1 MKTDQI
7 KGELRSYLVRA
18 RQLAENSN
26 SQTTSAFSKVIDG
39 VSGQLVGEAVRTYG
53 LGNVVSPR
61 TASSAMRKGLE
72 NRRKKEGKDR
82 EKRQAADLDQ
92 VVKQVQTTLKSV
104 SRICPSL
111 TTSGNSRQLLEKM
124 AKVHQYKTIKGKTLH
139 LISVLEEISDYE
151 LISNDELPL
160 FIAQRTAHYGE
171 EANQIITSLERAIR
185 SLVRAKLS
193 STPNWWIDRIP
204 EQTRRRA
211 EQRKAKEESLY
222 PSLSAPEDALSFVS
236 FTDYDDIILSNWE
249 IFSGVFKEKE
259 WISVQLKEL
268 EPLRNNLMH
277 SRQLTEHGLEKLRV
291 ISREVLARI
300 DSVNK

>member
-1 MKTDQI
+1 MKIDQT
-7 KGELRSYLVRA
+7 KGDLSSYLYRA
-18 RQLAENSN
+18 RQIAETSSTQTNSPL
-26 SQTTSAFSKVIDG
+26 SKIFDG
-39 VSGQLVGEAVRTYG
+39 VSGQLVGGAVRTYG
-53 LGNVVSPR
+53 LEGLISPC
-61 TASSAMRKGLE
+61 TASSATRRGLE
-72 NRRKKEGKDR
+72 ARRKAEMKER
-82 EKRQAADLDQ
+82 SKRQAAEVDQ
-92 VVKQVQTTLKSV
+92 IVKQAQTTLRSV

-111 TTSGNSRQLLEKM
+111 TTAGNSRQLLEKV
-124 AKVHQYKTIKGKTLH
+124 AKVHQFKTIKGKTSH

-160 FIAQRTAHYGE
+160 FIAQRSAQYGE

-193 STPNWWIDRIP
+193 RTPNWWIDRIP
-204 EQTRRRA
+204 EQTRRNA

-236 FTDYDDIILSNWE
+236 FTDYDDIILSNWNL
-249 IFSGVFKEKE
+249 FSGVFKEKE
-259 WISVQLKEL
+259 WISIQLKEL

-291 ISREVLARI
+291 ISREVLARLTT
-300 DSVNK
+300 ST